1 MSLIDDSN
9 YSQLST
15 REGDSPHPFR
25 TQRSGTR
32 TQQSGTRTQRS
43 GTRTRPLYGPPPLLL
58 RQPQHTDAM
67 RLTIPNPDR
76 SIRIDKDPMQPG
88 HPA

>member
-15 REGDSPHPFR
+15 REGVSPHPFR
-25 TQRSGTR
+25 THQ
-32 TQQSGTRTQRS
+32 S
-43 GTRTRPLYGPPPLLL
+43 GTRTRPPLQLPPLLL

-88 HPA
+88 